1 MKSSLM
7 TFAAQEAEH
16 AAEAAEVS
24 PYLLG
29 GLTLVGFLVLL
40 LFGYGFRNIRT
51 RHR

>member
-1 MKSSLM
+1 MKSSLT
-7 TFAAQEAEH
+7 TFVAQEAER

-29 GLTLVGFLVLL
+29 GLTLVAFLVLL
-40 LFGYGFRNIRT
+40 LFVYGFRNVRT